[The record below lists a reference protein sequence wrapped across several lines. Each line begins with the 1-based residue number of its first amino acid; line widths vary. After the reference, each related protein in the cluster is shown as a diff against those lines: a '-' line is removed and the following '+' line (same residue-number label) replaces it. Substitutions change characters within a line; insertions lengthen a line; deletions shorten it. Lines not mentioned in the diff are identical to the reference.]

1 MRLWAVRASLLKGEN
16 NMKNSI
22 QLLKGFRDYL
32 PGEQIA
38 RRKIISKISEIFE
51 RFGFAPIETPALE
64 PFELLKGKIGED
76 EKLIYK
82 FEDLGKREVAM
93 RYDLTVPLARVIS
106 NYPDLPKPFKR
117 YQIANVWR
125 AENPQKGRYRE
136 FTQCDV
142 DIVGSDSEIADAE
155 VIAALSEAYKALEVG
170 DIVVRINNRSLI
182 DRALEEIKVKKID
195 RVKFMRIMDKM
206 DKIGAEKVSEALVE
220 EGFASSV
227 VEDYEACVRKL
238 DSDYEVRMQSL
249 LEGFGVTNIQF
260 DPYLMRGL
268 GYYTGIIFEFFL
280 KGKTDFGSVGGGGRY
295 DTLIEK
301 FSGKPTPAV
310 GGSIGLDR
318 LFAALQESG
327 KIAPQTAAEVIVFN
341 LEKELTAEYLN
352 VATRLRNEGIDTEVF
367 YEPAKIDKQFKYA
380 ETRNIK
386 VAVIFGQKE
395 AKDRVV
401 NLKNLSEKKQIT
413 VNLDDLVNEVKSML
427 W

>member
-1 MRLWAVRASLLKGEN
+1 MS
-16 NMKNSI
+16 KNSI

-93 RYDLTVPLARVIS
+93 RYDLTVPLARVVS

-170 DIVVRINNRSLI
+170 DIVVRINNRALI

-380 ETRNIK
+380 ENRNIK

-401 NLKNLSEKKQIT
+401 NLKNLAEKKQIT